1 MTAKEYIYKTLD
13 TWRTHKGDQNG
24 YKMITSSDTQIAE
37 LMIAFAQEKVKEAV
51 RAISIKR
58 LPAIGQDIVY
68 LEQFVNFVLREDYP
82 INENIK

>member
-1 MTAKEYIYKTLD
+1 MTAQDYIYRMLD
-13 TWRTHKGDQNG
+13 TYSLDEGNPHV
-24 YKMITSSDTQIAE
+24 MINASNVQVEACMRAYAE
-37 LMIAFAQEKVKEAV
+37 EKVREAI

>member
-1 MTAKEYIYKTLD
+1 MTAQDYIYRMLD
-13 TWRTHKGDQNG
+13 TYSLDEGNPHV
-24 YKMITSSDTQIAE
+24 MINASNVQVETCMRAYAE
-37 LMIAFAQEKVKEAV
+37 EKVREAI